1 MAKMRSEGGEQM
13 IHHRWHKPQMVR
25 MEFAARMDC
34 ACACSVLVGAGS
46 GSGGDGPPGECGCHS

>member
-1 MAKMRSEGGEQM
+1 M